1 MSDLYENYIMDVE
14 EIGKEDTK
22 MLPESR
28 QIEQKY
34 LGQHDRRAPR
44 AGRRETG
51 MTSVFDDRCVPCY
64 KCAFCGKLG
73 KDSRDSPI
81 AYCLLKKIITDPEI
95 GCKEYKLAEGA
106 RK

>member
-34 LGQHDRRAPR
+34 LGNTTAALH
-44 AGRRETG
+44 
-51 MTSVFDDRCVPCY
+51 S
-64 KCAFCGKLG
+64 
-73 KDSRDSPI
+73 
-81 AYCLLKKIITDPEI
+81 
-95 GCKEYKLAEGA
+95 LAEGL